1 MSDAE
6 ASSFNTNLSPTHR
19 LCALDEENLNC
30 CVSDEMGLGKTIQCI
45 SFIAHLFDTRR
56 RGPHL
61 IVVPGSTLD
70 NWLREFEKW
79 LPDLTVGKYHRSD
92 HCKQLYVASSHFLTR
107 ALQSN
112 TTGVKRIASACA
124 ATSASGVSLNLLP
137 GPCVNGINA
146 VPFVIQV

>member
-1 MSDAE
+1 VSDAQA
-6 ASSFNTNLSPTHR
+6 ASCNSNLSPTLR

-79 LPDLTVGKYHRSD
+79 LPDLTVGKYHRGD
-92 HCKQLYVASSHFLTR
+92 HCKQLSVASSHFC
-107 ALQSN
+107 N
-112 TTGVKRIASACA
+112 ACA
-124 ATSASGVSLNLLP
+124 SVKYHGGQKDRVGMRSDFGER
-137 GPCVNGINA
+137 CVTHFT
-146 VPFVIQV
+146 P